1 MFSVVLRWS
10 RRTTPWWLVGL
21 LLMNGAK
28 AADDTLAKVLERGRI
43 VLGVQDHSAPLS
55 YLNESGQHIGYHVDI
70 CLKLVKAIQRRLELP
85 DIKVVTVPTN
95 LATRFALLNNNT
107 IDIECAHNAVK
118 SSTLSHALFSH
129 ATMVSEIRLMT
140 TTQHADMDL
149 EHLGP
154 RSIGMSPG
162 DSSVVALRTLA
173 RRQGTRVTEV
183 YARQVRDVFGLLVN
197 GQAEAVAL
205 PLPYSMAQRAL
216 AADPAGYVLVNGVIL
231 QEPIALMFRLNDESL
246 QALANEVL
254 VGMMKS
260 GEMAR
265 LYEKWFMKPIPGFS
279 QAIGLPM
286 PPVLRTWFEVP
297 GSEMKTL

>member
-1 MFSVVLRWS
+1 MFSIVLRWI
-10 RRTTPWWLVGL
+10 RRTTPWWLASL
-21 LLMNGAK
+21 CLMNGAQ

-70 CLKLVKAIQRRLELP
+70 CLRLVKAIQQRLELP
-85 DIKVVTVPTN
+85 DLKVFTVPTN

-118 SSTLSHALFSH
+118 PSALSHALFSH
-129 ATMVSEIRLMT
+129 ATMVSEVRLMT
-140 TTQHADMDL
+140 TRRYPDISL
-149 EHLGP
+149 GHLGALA
-154 RSIGMSPG
+154 IGMSPG
-162 DSSVVALRTLA
+162 DSSVLALRTLA
-173 RRQGTRVTEV
+173 RRQGARITEV
-183 YARQVRDVFGLLVN
+183 YARNVKDVFGLLVN
-197 GQAEAVAL
+197 GQVEAVAL
-205 PLPYSMAQRAL
+205 PLPYSMAQKAL
-216 AADPAGYVLVNGVIL
+216 TTTPADYVLADGVLL
-231 QEPIALMFRLNDESL
+231 QEPIALMFRLHDESL

-279 QAIGLPM
+279 QPIGLPM
-286 PPVLRTWFEVP
+286 PPVLRSWFEAP